1 MIGLNKKVYF
11 KILIYTLSFI
21 GMNNLSFAQNSVDT
35 SNKISFHFQQ
45 TTVYQMQPGVNGSY
59 FSDFSLSPKQED
71 AISLTTT
78 LFLGIK
84 LWKGAEAYFNPE
96 LAGGSGL
103 SKARG
108 IAGFTNGETFRIGD
122 PSPQPYIARA
132 FITQKFALNN
142 NKIWQSDGLNKI
154 ASFQPEKYF
163 SITAGKFSLA
173 DYFDNNSY
181 SHDPRSQ
188 FLNWSL
194 MSNGAWD
201 YAANT
206 RGYTVG
212 IVLQYVSPTWSF
224 RYAGALVP
232 ENANGPILE
241 GNFVKYNSQVIELE
255 KSIKIKNRKGIL
267 KLLLFN
273 NIANMGNYAKATSM
287 ASHNITLARNG
298 ASNKYGFGLNYE
310 QQINDNIGLFSRLSW
325 NDGINETWAF
335 TEIDQSISAGISM
348 NGKMWNRDEDLLGI
362 AFVANGISTDHAN
375 YLKAGG
381 RGFMIG
387 DGNLNY
393 GNEMIFELFYNL
405 LLHED
410 HFWLAPDYQL
420 VVNPAYNIDRGP
432 ANIFALRLHVEF

>member
-78 LFLGIK
+78 LFLGTK
-84 LWKGAEAYFNPE
+84 LWKGAVAYFNPE

-142 NKIWQSDGLNKI
+142 NQIWQSDGMNKI

-212 IVLQYVSPTWSF
+212 IVFQYVSPSWSF

-241 GNFVKYNSQVIELE
+241 DNFVKYNSQVIEIE
-255 KSIKIKNRKGIL
+255 KLINIKNKKGSL
-267 KLLLFN
+267 KLLVFN
-273 NIANMGNYAKATSM
+273 NIANMGNYAKASAMSFPDVTK
-287 ASHNITLARNG
+287 TRNN

-310 QQINDNIGLFSRLSW
+310 QAITDHIGFFSRLSW
-325 NDGINETWAF
+325 NDGSNETWAF

-348 NGKMWNRDEDLLGI
+348 NGKIWHRNDDVLGV
-362 AFVANGISTDHAN
+362 AFVANGISTNHAN

-381 RGFMIG
+381 KGFMIG
-387 DGNLNY
+387 DGKLNY
-393 GNEMIFELFYNL
+393 GNEMIFETFYNF

-432 ANIFALRLHVEF
+432 AHVFALRLHVEF